1 MIKTENL
8 DLNIGKRTLLYKLNW
23 QVQRGQCWCVIG
35 RNGAGKS
42 TLLRTLAGLR
52 LPDDGVI
59 EIDGKLLHEW
69 ALPLLARE
77 RAYLPQSRGDAF
89 SYSALETVLAARH
102 PYHDSRYWESGDD
115 FRAAHAALQ
124 TMDAAHLAKRDLR
137 TLSGGE
143 RQRVAIAA
151 VIAQDTPIM
160 LLDEPTNALDLA
172 HQVGVL
178 NVISRLCRE
187 SSKAIIMVS
196 HDLNM
201 AYAAA
206 THALLIMEDGNW
218 QAGPVAEVMRADLL
232 STCLGYPIEI
242 VQHGAR
248 RIFLPAEDTDQ
259 AGMTMMATQTIGKLR

>member
-1 MIKTENL
+1 
-8 DLNIGKRTLLYKLNW
+8 
-23 QVQRGQCWCVIG
+23 
-35 RNGAGKS
+35 
-42 TLLRTLAGLR
+42 
-52 LPDDGVI
+52 
-59 EIDGKLLHEW
+59 
-69 ALPLLARE
+69 
-77 RAYLPQSRGDAF
+77 
-89 SYSALETVLAARH
+89 
-102 PYHDSRYWESGDD
+102 
-115 FRAAHAALQ
+115 
-124 TMDAAHLAKRDLR
+124 
-137 TLSGGE
+137 
-143 RQRVAIAA
+143 
-151 VIAQDTPIM
+151 M